1 MADKVYPSST
11 KPATNGTAATKPS
24 FPATKAQQY
33 GATRPAYR
41 PQPASRKRSRGC
53 CCACVLW
60 TTVVIFILIVLAAI
74 AGGIIYALYRPHRPT
89 FVVSG
94 LKISS
99 LNLTSTSHLTT
110 NINLNITTRNPNK
123 KLAAAR
129 YPLFVHGTKNTT
141 FLRASITSSGVQL
154 DDKSG
159 TKLSSDLKNRGGVA
173 LKLELETKV
182 KVKMGG
188 MNTPKARIRVRCQG
202 IKAAVPSGKL
212 ATTASVSNAKCKAD
226 LRIKIWKWTL

>member
-1 MADKVYPSST
+1 MADKVYPSTT

-123 KLAAAR
+123 KLV
-129 YPLFVHGTKNTT
+129 YTYNPITISNTT

-159 TKLSSDLKNRGGVA
+159 TKLSSDLKSRGGVA

>member
-1 MADKVYPSST
+1 MADKVYPST
-11 KPATNGTAATKPS
+11 KPASNGTAATKPS

-123 KLAAAR
+123 KLV
-129 YPLFVHGTKNTT
+129 YTYSPITISVTTEKDGVLVGSGSLPSFVHGTKNTT

-154 DDKSG
+154 G
-159 TKLSSDLKNRGGVA
+159 R
-173 LKLELETKV
+173 
-182 KVKMGG
+182 
-188 MNTPKARIRVRCQG
+188 Q
-202 IKAAVPSGKL
+202 
-212 ATTASVSNAKCKAD
+212 
-226 LRIKIWKWTL
+226 IWQQIEQ